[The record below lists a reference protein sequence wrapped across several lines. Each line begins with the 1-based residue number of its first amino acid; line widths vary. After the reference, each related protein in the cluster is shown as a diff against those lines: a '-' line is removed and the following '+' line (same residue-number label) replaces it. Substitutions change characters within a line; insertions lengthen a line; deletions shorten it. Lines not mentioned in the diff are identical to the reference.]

1 MELIDNSAEDI
12 FSPTASNGLNGLFNH
27 ANSSKAAD
35 LKYQAPKKTTE
46 EKPEK
51 PEKPKTTTTP
61 PTKGSEIIRAF
72 L

>member
-1 MELIDNSAEDI
+1 MELIDDSAEDI

-51 PEKPKTTTTP
+51 PKTTTTP
-61 PTKGSEIIRAF
+61 PTKGSEIIPEVP
-72 L
+72 